1 MARLWFAVVLVVGG
15 LPSATST
22 PSVSPEVG
30 APHALHVASVRSG
43 AGAPHDLHITS
54 GNAAVEGNLI
64 VTRIRFFK
72 DDLESALR
80 LNGAGP
86 DFVLADDPATD
97 AAFMAYFRDRYVVW
111 VGGVR
116 ISPTMLAKGEDEL
129 DREPI
134 WWYAVQHEAPEVVE
148 VFRVRNTLLFEL
160 FDDQRN
166 IVKFV
171 HFPDE
176 TQRTFSFGEGD
187 EEFEVRF

>member
-1 MARLWFAVVLVVGG
+1 MVRLWFAVVLGVGG
-15 LPSATST
+15 VLPSA
-22 PSVSPEVG
+22 PP
-30 APHALHVASVRSG
+30 VASVSSDI
-43 AGAPHDLHITS
+43 GAPHDLHITS
-54 GNAAVEGNLI
+54 GNAAVEGDLI
-64 VTRIRFFK
+64 ITRIRFFK

-86 DFVLADDPATD
+86 DFVLADDPTTD
-97 AAFMAYFRDRYVVW
+97 AAFMEYFKERYVVW

-134 WWYAVQHEAPEVVE
+134 WWDAVQHEAPEVVE
-148 VFRVRNTLLFEL
+148 VFQVRNTLLFEL

-171 HFPDE
+171 HFPEE

-187 EEFEVRF
+187 EEFEIRF

>member
-1 MARLWFAVVLVVGG
+1 MTHLLLSIVMAAAAMSEPPL
-15 LPSATST
+15 
-22 PSVSPEVG
+22 
-30 APHALHVASVRSG
+30 
-43 AGAPHDLHITS
+43 HDLHITS
-54 GNAAVEGNLI
+54 GNTAVEANLI
-64 VTRIRFFK
+64 TTRIRFFR
-72 DDLESALR
+72 DDLESDLR

-86 DFVLADDPATD
+86 DFVLGDNPTADT
-97 AAFMAYFRDRYVVW
+97 AFMAYLNERYVVW
-111 VGGVR
+111 VGGER
-116 ISPTMLAKGEDEL
+116 LSPTLIAKGQDEL

-134 WWYAVQHEAPEVVE
+134 WWYAVQYEAPEVVE

-176 TQRTFSFGEGD
+176 TQRTYSFGAGD